1 MERITKQQVDSK
13 VEILN
18 KEYDLNLGIQR
29 SGYGTKIVSN
39 NGSHDISCN
48 GTNTEI
54 YWQLR
59 TVEEVLI
66 AIEVDKRLK
75 KSKHN

>member
-13 VEILN
+13 VEFLN

-54 YWQLR
+54 YLQLR

>member
-1 MERITKQQVDSK
+1 MERITKKQVDSK
-13 VEILN
+13 VEFLN
-18 KEYDLNLGIQR
+18 EEYDLNLGIQR

-54 YWQLR
+54 YWHLR
-59 TVEEVLI
+59 TVEEVLRI
-66 AIEVDKRLK
+66 KEIK
-75 KSKHN
+75 KGNN

>member
-13 VEILN
+13 VEFLN

-29 SGYGTKIVSN
+29 SWYGTKIVSN